1 MELFDFTALLSIPA
15 VVKALDAYRQLVLE
29 RDWRKFGFTVGSW
42 VMGVGLVALAAQ
54 TSLELP
60 EWNWAEIILIGI
72 GVGAT
77 GSVLHD
83 VAKKEPIA
91 PVTLVTTTATADAPA
106 SEDEPPG
113 V

>member
-1 MELFDFTALLSIPA
+1 MDLFDLTPLLGIPA
-15 VVKALDAYRQLVLE
+15 VVKVIDAYRQAVIE
-29 RDWRKFGFTVGSW
+29 QGWRKFGFTVGSW
-42 VMGVGLVALAAQ
+42 VLGVGLVALAAQ

-83 VAKKEPIA
+83 VAKKEPVD